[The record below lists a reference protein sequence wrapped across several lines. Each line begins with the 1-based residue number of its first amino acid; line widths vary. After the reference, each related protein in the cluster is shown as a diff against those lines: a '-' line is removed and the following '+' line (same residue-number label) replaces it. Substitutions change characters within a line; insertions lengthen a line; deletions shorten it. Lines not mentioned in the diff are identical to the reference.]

1 MEGSESRSAGIGESE
16 IVYNAPLGG
25 FLLWIFAKKYCIFS
39 TRDSVPFELLFLVLP
54 LLYHGG
60 TRKVISST
68 QSGSGLR
75 IFSSKLSKSPAPTFL
90 IQDRV
95 LGFRGLS
102 LRCISASI
110 GMNLIQLL
118 PQEGAI
124 CPLDFDDS
132 SAPTEFVSDLV
143 KGAEKRGRWFAE
155 VNIQETTK
163 LLRILL

>member
-1 MEGSESRSAGIGESE
+1 MEGGDVRGLSEGE
-16 IVYNAPLGG
+16 IVYNSPLGA
-25 FLLWIFAKKYCIFS
+25 FLLWTFARKYCLFS
-39 TRDSVPFELLFLVLP
+39 KSDSVPFELLFIVLP
-54 LLYHGG
+54 LLYHGE

-75 IFSSKLSKSPAPTFL
+75 IFSAKLSKSPAPTFV

-102 LRCISASI
+102 LRCISTSI

-118 PQEGAI
+118 PQEGMVRI
-124 CPLDFDDS
+124 LNVDDS
-132 SAPTEFVSDLV
+132 SAPTEFVNDLI
-143 KGAEKRGRWFAE
+143 KASEKLGRWFAE
-155 VNIQETTK
+155 VDIQEITK